1 MSYRFKLRSMAIIE
15 VEDSWSYIWIYV
27 YLSWKWIR
35 LSEALASNEMCYWK
49 VVSKREL
56 ISPNLPQSQGISDLE
71 VDQGWLGQK
80 KKLSCFRKLARWKV
94 FYHSPYAQSHVYQN
108 KFVSNKKNTIKKQ
121 KKLKKIEK

>member
-1 MSYRFKLRSMAIIE
+1 MSYRFKLRSVAIIE

-35 LSEALASNEMCYWK
+35 MSEALAPNEMYYWK
-49 VVSKREL
+49 VMSKREL

-80 KKLSCFRKLARWKV
+80 KSCLVSGNWPDEKF
-94 FYHSPYAQSHVYQN
+94 FITHPTAQLHVYQ
-108 KFVSNKKNTIKKQ
+108 
-121 KKLKKIEK
+121 